1 MRNYTPGDPPGAP
14 VHIIMSVQ
22 LLLKKVHSQFLIMST
37 SVSRYPMPGQKSCQ
51 DSWGK

>member
-1 MRNYTPGDPPGAP
+1 MRNYTPGGPPGAP
-14 VHIIMSVQ
+14 VHIIMSAA
-22 LLLKKVHSQFLIMST
+22 LLLKKMHPQLSVMST